1 MIRICI
7 CCFEKCSVW
16 QKIYREYVM
25 SQLWFTKKALSVA
38 LGFIFVGGV
47 YATEQDSQLEEMA
60 VWGTQVRASSLHL
73 DEDAIASKQADHI
86 SDLLRTIPGVDVGG
100 AHSLNQR
107 ITIRSMDDKDLRITI
122 DGANQNTYMYHHMG
136 NLQIHADILQSV
148 DVEIGT
154 NSVINGGLGGSVRF
168 ETKTAEQ
175 LLKTDQRFGA
185 RVQVGIFDNAGNSV
199 ALSGY
204 GKITDDVDFLLY
216 HNAVTRDNYRVG
228 GGEILGADGLEVEGT
243 DGEVRGLEG
252 DVADTLA
259 KIGWDINPS
268 HRLELGYEIYVDE
281 GDYSYRPDMGL
292 ATDIAIADAFETP
305 LVWPT
310 KFTRDTLTI
319 NYEADLDGTQLKV
332 AVFDNQSG
340 LKRDESA
347 FLESISPESAAYV
360 SGDADNQGVNVLT
373 ETSLSNHTFTYGAEY
388 IVYDTAYRAVYIEDS
403 RIVTSEE
410 NSETTSFFVQDR
422 IALGDFAL
430 IPGVRYDNSDLE
442 SKTVTGSFDDVSLAL
457 AGEWQ
462 INDSVLLTLS
472 NTQLF
477 KSPEI
482 GEVFIGAGL
491 NDEANPDIEAETGT
505 NKEFSAAYSDAVLGA
520 DRFIAGFTYF
530 ETDIENYIY
539 DYAAAF
545 KDNIGDMA
553 IDGYEVYVGYDV
565 GALTTLLTF
574 SSSESSL
581 DANVTYIGFEGARI
595 DRQQGDTVSLNLDYE
610 LSNLGLVLHWDSL
623 IVGSVDAGV
632 DLDGATADNAKD
644 SYTVHNV
651 SAHWT
656 PESIEGMALTFG
668 IDNVFD
674 EFYASQSSRTGTSA
688 HPFFGDLYLVDYEPG
703 RNVKMTASYS
713 F

>member
-1 MIRICI
+1 
-7 CCFEKCSVW
+7 
-16 QKIYREYVM
+16 M
-25 SQLWFTKKALSVA
+25 SQLWFTKKALNVA
-38 LGFIFVGGV
+38 VGLAFISGAHAAQEGNKI
-47 YATEQDSQLEEMA
+47 EEMA
-60 VWGTQVRASSLHL
+60 VWGTHVRASSLNL
-73 DEDAIASKQADHI
+73 DENAIASKQADHI

-122 DGANQNTYMYHHMG
+122 DGANQNTYMYHHLG

-148 DVEIGT
+148 DVDIGT
-154 NSVINGGLGGSVRF
+154 NSVINGGLGGAVRF

-175 LLKTDQRFGA
+175 LLQADQRFGA
-185 RVQVGIFDNAGNSV
+185 RVQVGISDNAGNSV

-204 GKITDDVDFLLY
+204 GKLTDDVDFLLY
-216 HNAVTRDNYRVG
+216 HNAVARDNYRVG
-228 GGEILGADGLEVEGT
+228 GGEILGADGLEVDGT

-259 KIGWDINPS
+259 KIGWNINPS
-268 HRLELGYEIYVDE
+268 HRVELGYEMYVDE

-292 ATDIAIADAFETP
+292 ATDIAIADTFETP

-310 KFTRDTLTI
+310 KFTRDTLTL
-319 NYEADLDGTQLKV
+319 NYEADLAGTQLKV
-332 AVFDNQSG
+332 AVFDNQSD
-340 LKRDESA
+340 LARDESG

-360 SGDADNQGVNVLT
+360 SGDADNQGANILA
-373 ETSLSNHTFTYGAEY
+373 ETSLSNHTLTYGAEY
-388 IVYDTAYRAVYIEDS
+388 IAYDTAYRAAYIESGTID
-403 RIVTSEE
+403 TSEE

-422 IALGDFAL
+422 IEFGDFAV
-430 IPGVRYDNSDLE
+430 IPGVRYDNADLE
-442 SKTVTGSFDDVSLAL
+442 SKTVVGSFDDVNLAL
-457 AGEWQ
+457 AGEWRV
-462 INDSVLLTLS
+462 NDSVLLKVS

-477 KSPEI
+477 KAPEI

-491 NDEANPDIEAETGT
+491 TDEANPDIDAETGT
-505 NKEFSAAYSDAVLGA
+505 NKELSAAYRHAVLGA
-520 DRFIAGFTYF
+520 DRFTAGFTYF

-581 DANVTYIGFEGARI
+581 DANATYTEFDGARI
-595 DRQQGDTVSLNLDYE
+595 DRQQGDTVSVNIGYE
-610 LSNLGLVLHWDSL
+610 LSDIDLVLHWDTL
-623 IVGSVDAGV
+623 AVGALDAGV

-644 SYTVHNV
+644 SYTVHNM
-651 SAHWT
+651 SARWM
-656 PESIEGMALTFG
+656 PDSIEGMALTFG
-668 IDNVFD
+668 IDNVLD

-688 HPFFGDLYLVDYEPG
+688 HPLFGDLYLVDYEPG
-703 RNVKMTASYS
+703 RNVKVTASYS